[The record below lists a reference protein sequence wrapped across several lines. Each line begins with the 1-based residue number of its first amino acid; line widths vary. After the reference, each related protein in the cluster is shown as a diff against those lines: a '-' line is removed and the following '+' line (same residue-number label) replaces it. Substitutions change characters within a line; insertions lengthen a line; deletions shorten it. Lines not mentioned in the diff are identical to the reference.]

1 MNETAHSDTSG
12 TTSVIRSCS
21 QCGQNNRIPARH
33 LAHRGRCGNCKH
45 ELPPLAEPIELD
57 GPLLDA
63 VSTEANVPLLVDFW
77 AEWCGPCRV
86 MAPELEK
93 LAASHAGRLLVGKVD
108 TERHPE
114 LAGRH
119 GIEALPTLILFRGG
133 QPRERLAGARSAA
146 AIARELAL

>member
-1 MNETAHSDTSG
+1 MNDTLHAASL
-12 TTSVIRSCS
+12 IRSCG
-21 QCGQNNRIPARH
+21 QCGQQNRIPARH
-33 LAHRGRCGNCKH
+33 LAHSGRCGKCKR

-57 GPLLDA
+57 APLLEA
-63 VSTEANVPLLVDFW
+63 ISTEASAPLLVDFW
-77 AEWCGPCRV
+77 AAWCGPCRV

-133 QPRERLAGARSAA
+133 QPRERLAGARTAA